1 MLHSS
6 LASGPVTVVIDAF
19 TQVTLIQNILIE
31 CICQEG
37 KESSLIASAEESSVL
52 IMHSKFSLTK
62 QLSEATKGLSGRP
75 LETFG
80 PLQQVEICI
89 QNSFLAEGRKR
100 AYLSF
105 PVSQRISP
113 LGRRP
118 KGFPVALWKPSALC
132 RNAKSEFAKR
142 RFLVAGRKQAFLFSV

>member
-75 LETFG
+75 LETVG

-89 QNSFLAEGRKR
+89 
-100 AYLSF
+100 
-105 PVSQRISP
+105 
-113 LGRRP
+113 
-118 KGFPVALWKPSALC
+118 
-132 RNAKSEFAKR
+132 
-142 RFLVAGRKQAFLFSV
+142 